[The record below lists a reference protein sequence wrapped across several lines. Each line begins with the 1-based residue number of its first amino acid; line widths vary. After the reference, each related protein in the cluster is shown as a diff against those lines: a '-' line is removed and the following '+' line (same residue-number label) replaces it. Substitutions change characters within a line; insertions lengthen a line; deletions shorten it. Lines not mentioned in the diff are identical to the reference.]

1 MRNILVFSGGL
12 FISALVLASC
22 SSESSLHQAASL
34 VKIVG
39 GQPADAG
46 SPAFTATVSLAK
58 NGKFGLDS
66 FCSGTL
72 IAPNLVLTAAHC
84 IEGLRT
90 AKQFVV
96 LFGKGETD
104 PDAVT
109 RPVLSFQSYRPNDGA
124 RFFPNFDIAWVK
136 LEGEAPDGYQPAEI
150 LRSADQ
156 LLDLLGKEDGVLISG
171 FGRTKTDCLAT
182 DPSCSGTRLQ
192 VKTNLRRYINSSH
205 FWQVLVVGP
214 KPLFGT
220 CNGDSGGSIFA
231 EVKGR
236 WYVLGDLNG
245 KNLALN
251 SPAVWDSSRLC
262 ESGESIYN
270 FAGAYVDWIEQSS
283 GVTLSFDELLNP
295 KGQGLLAID
304 GPEFLGTN
312 PNLETMLRYNNP
324 NDPLWITSEALI
336 ASFGE
341 ESKRQI
347 PDLNFI
353 VTDPARAA
361 EAMQQW
367 ASFSY
372 TGVGFDFSSFSLK
385 DRQLRDLRPI
395 AQLKN
400 LQSLELIAN
409 RLTDTS
415 MLAAMESL
423 EQLTLSNNYDFMSKK
438 KIAYDFSFMK
448 KMKNLRVLN
457 LMSNS
462 GNLDLGSIPWAS
474 LQNLE
479 VLNLT
484 DNENTLTL
492 SKIQFEV
499 LPNLTHLIIASSGL
513 EDISELARAKGLK
526 RIDLRNNSIQ
536 DISVLSNLAALEEVD
551 VSRNLIEDFSSVADL
566 KELKE
571 LKALANP
578 QRVKA
583 CPEGAKC
590 LYNPDPLPA
599 FTEYCELTCIND
611 LEGNSDF

>member
-1 MRNILVFSGGL
+1 MRNILVFSGCL
-12 FISALVLASC
+12 MISALVLASC
-22 SSESSLHQAASL
+22 SSDSSLRPAASQ

-39 GQPADAG
+39 GEPAEAG
-46 SPAFTATVSLAK
+46 SPAFRATVSLAK
-58 NGKFGLDS
+58 DGKFGLDS

-84 IEGLRT
+84 IEGIKT
-90 AKQFVV
+90 VKQFVV
-96 LFGKGETD
+96 LFGKGEND
-104 PDAVT
+104 PGAIT
-109 RPVLSFQSYRPNDGA
+109 RPVLSFQSYSPKDGA
-124 RFFPNFDIAWVK
+124 RYFPNFDIAWVK
-136 LEGEAPDGYQPAEI
+136 LDGEAPETYQPAEI

-156 LLDLLGKEDGVLISG
+156 LVELLGKEDGVLISG
-171 FGRTKTDCLAT
+171 YGRTKTDCPAM
-182 DPSCSGTRLQ
+182 DPGCSGTRLQ
-192 VKTNLRRYINSSH
+192 VKTNLRRYIDTSH

-214 KPLFGT
+214 KPGFGT
-220 CNGDSGGSIFA
+220 CNGDSGGSMFA
-231 EVKGR
+231 EIKGR

-251 SPAVWDSSRLC
+251 TPAVWDSSRLC

-283 GVTLSFDELLNP
+283 GVTLTFDDLWNP

-324 NDPLWITSEALI
+324 SDPLWITSEALI

-347 PDLNFI
+347 PNLNFI

-367 ASFSY
+367 PSFSY
-372 TGVGFDFSSFSLK
+372 TGVGFDFASFALK
-385 DRQLRDLRPI
+385 DRQLSDLRPI

-400 LQSLELIAN
+400 LQRLELIGN
-409 RLTDTS
+409 RLVDTS
-415 MLAAMESL
+415 KLASMESL
-423 EQLTLSNNYDFMSKK
+423 EELTLSNNYDFESKK
-438 KIAYDFSFMK
+438 KLPYDFSFMK
-448 KMKNLRVLN
+448 NMKNLRVLN

-462 GNLDLGSIPWAS
+462 GNLDLGSIPWAN
-474 LQNLE
+474 LQDLE

-484 DNENTLTL
+484 DNENTLNL
-492 SKIQFEV
+492 DKIQFEV
-499 LPNLTHLIIASSGL
+499 LQNLTQLIIVSSGL
-513 EDISELARAKGLK
+513 EDISALARAPGLK

-536 DISVLSNLAALEEVD
+536 NISVLSNLPALQEVD

-578 QRVKA
+578 QRIKA

-590 LYNPDPLPA
+590 LYNPDPLLS
-599 FTEYCELTCIND
+599 FTEYGELSSISD
-611 LEGNSDF
+611 QDSRSDF